1 MPSNNLLHSA
11 DEYAAAIKKLFPQGA
26 YWDAQFD
33 NPESDLSQ
41 WVKAMAEELYHFRS
55 RFADLIA
62 ESTPKTAKNTLDDW
76 ERVLLG
82 AVNPSLPPEL
92 RRSLLLARRR
102 GHIDRTVLQE
112 IAALYGAKIRR
123 VYFPY
128 KSAFCGHTRAGI
140 NRMCSPASFSTV
152 FIEAEIQNPARKVDF
167 ENVIKASLLANM
179 IVYFFYV

>member
-41 WVKAMAEELYHFRS
+41 WVKAKAKELYHFRS

-82 AVNPSLPPEL
+82 AVNPSFPPEL

-102 GHIDRTVLQE
+102 GHI
-112 IAALYGAKIRR
+112 AKIRR

-140 NRMCSPASFSTV
+140 NRMCSPASFSVV
-152 FIEAEIQNPARKVDF
+152 FVESEIQNPARKADF
-167 ENVIKASLLANM
+167 ERVMKSSLLANM
-179 IVYFFYV
+179 IIYFFYV